1 MLAASGMGSG
11 AAKHLLAR
19 SVEQI
24 EPYDARV
31 EARLRDIPR
40 AVDSAYAKYRPQQR

>member
-1 MLAASGMGSG
+1 MLFASGMGSG
-11 AAKHLLAR
+11 HAKHLLCALGD
-19 SVEQI
+19 EI

-40 AVDSAYAKYRPQQR
+40 AIDSAYAKFKR